1 MGKNQIY
8 NSFLDKRRESK
19 ELIVDTERT
28 RNRLRRFRL
37 VRERLL
43 RDRGGDPTQ
52 AQQIL
57 ADNAAALCTKSEDMI
72 VAMINEEPLNLGEL
86 NSTINSLRRLLETLG
101 IERVPK
107 DVTTLANYLEKR
119 QQTATPSTNGSQAP
133 IFEGVA
139 HEHH

>member
-8 NSFLDKRRESK
+8 NSFLDRRRESK

-57 ADNAAALCTKSEDMI
+57 ADNAAALCTKCEDMI
-72 VAMINEEPLNLGEL
+72 IDLINDRPIDLGALNG
-86 NSTINSLRRLLETLG
+86 TINSLRRLLETLG

-119 QQTATPSTNGSQAP
+119 QQTATPSTNGSQAS
-133 IFEGVA
+133 ILEGIA
-139 HEHH
+139 REHH

>member
-8 NSFLDKRRESK
+8 NAFLDKRRESK

-133 IFEGVA
+133 ILEGIA
-139 HEHH
+139 REHH

>member
-8 NSFLDKRRESK
+8 NAFLDKRRESK

-28 RNRLRRFRL
+28 RNRLRRFRV

-43 RDRGGDPTQ
+43 KDRGGDPTQ

-57 ADNAAALCTKSEDMI
+57 ADNAAALCTKCEDMI
-72 VAMINEEPLNLGEL
+72 IDLINDRPIDLSALNG
-86 NSTINSLRRLLETLG
+86 TINSLRRLLETLG

-133 IFEGVA
+133 ILEGIA
-139 HEHH
+139 REHH

>member
-8 NSFLDKRRESK
+8 NAFLDKRRASK

-28 RNRLRRFRL
+28 RNRLRRFRV

-43 RDRGGDPTQ
+43 KDRGGDPTQ

-57 ADNAAALCTKSEDMI
+57 ADNAAALCTKCEDMI
-72 VAMINEEPLNLGEL
+72 VDLINDRPIDLGSLNG
-86 NSTINSLRRLLETLG
+86 TINSLRRLLETLG
-101 IERVPK
+101 IERVPR
-107 DVTTLANYLEKR
+107 DVTSLADYLEKR

-133 IFEGVA
+133 ILEGIA
-139 HEHH
+139 REHH